1 MNDADFERARFNMV
15 EQQIRPWEVLDQ
27 RVLDTLMEVPRHRFV
42 DEEYLKVAYSDIA
55 IPLPHGEE
63 MMHPKIEAKL
73 LQAVDVRPNEKVLE
87 VGTGSGYL
95 TALLSRLSFRVVS
108 VELHEDLSRKAAE
121 RLAAMGADNVE
132 LRVGDGAEG
141 WPDEAPFDVIVLTG
155 SVARIPQS
163 LLDQLKPGGR
173 LFAVVGEEPVM
184 EAKLV
189 TRVGDREWAEESLF
203 ETVLPPLRHLEPE
216 RRFAF

>member
-27 RVLDTLMEVPRHRFV
+27 RVLDVMMEVPRHRFV
-42 DEEYLKVAYSDIA
+42 PPEFQKVAYSDIA
-55 IPLPHGEE
+55 VPLPHGEE

-73 LQAVDVRPNEKVLE
+73 LQAVNVRPNEKALE
-87 VGTGSGYL
+87 VGTGSGFL
-95 TALLSRLSFRVVS
+95 TALLSRLAFQVVS
-108 VELHEDLSRKAAE
+108 VELHEDLSAQAGE
-121 RLAAMGADNVE
+121 RLRAAGAENVE
-132 LRVGDGAEG
+132 LVVGDGAQG
-141 WPDEAPFDVIVLTG
+141 WPEKGPYDVIVLTG
-155 SVARIPQS
+155 SVARTPQV

-173 LFAVVGEEPVM
+173 LFAVVGEAPVM
-184 EAKLV
+184 EAKLI